1 MKVLDCTL
9 RDGGNLNEWNFSRQT
24 ITKVVGELSASGIDF
39 IEVGYFGGVGK
50 LAKNPGLTANCD
62 RQFLSMLSGSLA
74 RLSVLIVPDNQPD
87 LKQLISLP
95 VDLVR
100 IAVYPWEF
108 EKALPCAEYLASH
121 DMATS
126 INLMAT
132 SYVQPTEVACLAH
145 RARQA
150 GCQIFYVVDSFGSLL
165 PEQVEEYIS
174 VVKSE
179 GSQVGFHGHDNLG
192 LALANCLSALRAGAE
207 FLDAALCGM
216 ARGAGNVA
224 LEKLIAV
231 LFQLGWSYDAW
242 RIAKLAD
249 SEIAQLIPTRADA
262 RLTDIGCGIC
272 NINSLLLKPLKEVS
286 AKYGIPIEELIKE
299 SGELKPKETGYTL
312 VEKIAR
318 NWREKNLC
326 QIY

>member
-1 MKVLDCTL
+1 VKILDCTL
-9 RDGGNLNEWNFSRQT
+9 RDGGNQNDWNFSQQT
-24 ITKVVGELSASGIDF
+24 ITKVVSELSASGIDF

-62 RQFLSMLSGSLA
+62 RQFLTMLPGNLA
-74 RLSVLIVPDNQPD
+74 RLSVLIVPDCQPD

-108 EKALPCAEYLASH
+108 EKALPCAEYLAS
-121 DMATS
+121 
-126 INLMAT
+126 
-132 SYVQPTEVACLAH
+132 
-145 RARQA
+145 
-150 GCQIFYVVDSFGSLL
+150 
-165 PEQVEEYIS
+165 
-174 VVKSE
+174 
-179 GSQVGFHGHDNLG
+179 HGHDNLG

-224 LEKLIAV
+224 LEKLVAV
-231 LFQLGWSYDAW
+231 LFQSGWSYDAW

-249 SEIAQLIPTRADA
+249 SEIIAQLIPARADA

-272 NINSLLLKPLKEVS
+272 NINSLLLKPIKEMS

-318 NWREKNLC
+318 NWCEKNLC